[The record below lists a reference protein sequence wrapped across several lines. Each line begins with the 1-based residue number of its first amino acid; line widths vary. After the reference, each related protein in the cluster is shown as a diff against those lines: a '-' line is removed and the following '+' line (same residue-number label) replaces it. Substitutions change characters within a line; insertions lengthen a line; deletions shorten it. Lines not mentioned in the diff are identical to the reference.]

1 MLTVLA
7 VTGCAVRDAVLGDR
21 AVVAR
26 AAAGRLTV
34 GELAEMMAA
43 REISPRERLA
53 EQWAWWWVE
62 YTLFAQRL
70 AAGDSLLDS
79 ATVLETRWPDVRQAV
94 VDGLYQQITSEQLE
108 IDANVIDSAY
118 AVGDLRVI
126 DHILIRAPQDGDS
139 REARNRATALR
150 SRVLAGGSWSR
161 ANAENEDTAARQ
173 AGGRLGVITRGDMAP
188 EFEDAAYAL
197 EPGGIAPVTR
207 TSFGYHVI
215 RRPRLEEVFE
225 QFAAFVRDTL
235 YLEIWSRYSRSLLD
249 KWDVEI
255 REDAPALL
263 RDVSPTPNQAKA
275 WTDKVL
281 ATHSDGSFTVP
292 DFVRW
297 LQVLPPDV
305 HEQIPQGADGELRQI
320 IRDMLRYELEWKEA
334 QAAGYAL
341 PDSVFRRMRQLLA
354 RDIARAREVLAVD
367 SVHREIGDGSGDPV
381 AQAVLRYVGRVAGG
395 EHDVSVARVPP
406 FLSEKLR
413 SEEKW
418 QIRYNLLSRVVERA
432 AELQFARRAADAAG
446 PSP

>member
-255 REDAPALL
+255 REDAPAL
-263 RDVSPTPNQAKA
+263 
-275 WTDKVL
+275 
-281 ATHSDGSFTVP
+281 GSFTVP